1 MTSTNKTDAPQSA
14 AQPVERE
21 DKYRG
26 LALAGLMFT
35 LIVAVLSYQLNASMV
50 TPALP
55 AIGRDFVI
63 DESTVSLV
71 SSLCLL
77 GWRRRRN
84 YLDPLE

>member
-35 LIVAVLSYQLNASMV
+35 LIVAVGA
-50 TPALP
+50 A
-55 AIGRDFVI
+55 D
-63 DESTVSLV
+63 
-71 SSLCLL
+71 CLL
-77 GWRRRRN
+77 
-84 YLDPLE
+84 DIIA